1 MAERLKAMN
10 ISDDKPQDREEMIEV
25 QPGVFIPYRL
35 YMLDQQIIGEHKRR
49 MAEMVARIAE
59 NLRRLREGEG

>member
-10 ISDDKPQDREEMIEV
+10 ISDDKPQDREEMIEA

-59 NLRRLREGEG
+59 NLRRREGEG

>member
-59 NLRRLREGEG
+59 NLRRREGEG